1 MNHRKMKKEYINPSV
16 SVTAIVGL
24 GGLMKI
30 SNDTK
35 PGGGGP
41 EPGETPLSGA
51 PKHRPF

>member
-1 MNHRKMKKEYINPSV
+1 MNLKKMKKEYINPSV
-16 SVTAIVGL
+16 SAVDITGW
-24 GGLMKI
+24 GSLMKI